1 MVISDEIRSLIAT
14 APLAHLTTLNADGS
28 PQVSVVWVG
37 LDGDEFVSGH
47 MGAWQK
53 VKNVRRDSRVAL
65 SLLGTGKNLVGLQEY
80 LVVYGKAR
88 ITEGG
93 AVALLEK
100 LAKLYLVP
108 NIEFPPESLRST
120 PGYITRIT
128 PQRFA
133 GIGPWNPKQQRRS
146 EKLVSWNNGIKPRS

>member
-1 MVISDEIRSLIAT
+1 MPISEDGMVIPDEIRSLIAT
-14 APLAHLTTLNADGS
+14 GPLAHLTTLNADGS
-28 PQVSVVWVG
+28 PQVSVVSVG
-37 LDGDEFVSGH
+37 IEGDEEFVSGH
-47 MGAWQK
+47 LGAWQK

-65 SLLGTGKNLVGLQEY
+65 SLLGTGKNRLGLQEY
-80 LVVYGKAR
+80 LVVYGVAR

-100 LAKLYLVP
+100 LAKLYLGP

-128 PQRFA
+128 PQRFG
-133 GIGPWNPKQQRRS
+133 GIGPWNPKQQ
-146 EKLVSWNNGIKPRS
+146 

>member
-37 LDGDEFVSGH
+37 LDGYEFVSGH

-65 SLLGTGKNLVGLQEY
+65 SLLGTGKNLMGLQEY

-93 AVALLEK
+93 AVALLQK
-100 LAKLYLVP
+100 LAKIYLGPSV
-108 NIEFPPESLRST
+108 EFPPEPLRSR
-120 PGYITRIT
+120 PGYITRIR
-128 PQRFA
+128 PLRLR
-133 GIGPWNPKQQRRS
+133 GIGPWSPAQQ
-146 EKLVSWNNGIKPRS
+146 